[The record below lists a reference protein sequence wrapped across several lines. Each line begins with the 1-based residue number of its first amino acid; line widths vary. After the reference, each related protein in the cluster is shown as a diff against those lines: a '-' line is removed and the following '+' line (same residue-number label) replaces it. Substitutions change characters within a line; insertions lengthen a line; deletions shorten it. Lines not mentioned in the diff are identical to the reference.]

1 LAAGSTTDTM
11 LNLSTAV
18 LAASTVKSIGAVIA
32 VLVTIAFVW
41 YIAINV
47 RAGRGEIA
55 SEIELAPNRQAPVP
69 DEVLEGPRL
78 DGALRTGLLLLA
90 VVAIGLPLYWLAEPS
105 RQEGAITTFSETF
118 VTRGS
123 RLFAPT
129 AEGGYNCAGCHGDKG
144 VGGVAPPFTLTGA
157 DGKFVSSVSWYA
169 PALNTVLLRF
179 SQAEVKDILTYGR
192 PGTPMPAWGTLG
204 GGPLTDQQ
212 LDELVAYLGSI
223 QLPYKEAQAEVE
235 AGLRKELGLTSS
247 EKIDYADPKVGE
259 ALFNLGL
266 GDGPAKG
273 TASGAFSCGRCHTK
287 GASFLPGS
295 QLPLD
300 ADLSSFAG
308 FPAGSGALGPSLR
321 YPIVPRQF
329 LSLPDLLE
337 FIRKGSVANLLYGQR
352 GQGSGRMPGFGDN
365 PNTLL
370 EQTDGMFTDE
380 MLQAL
385 ATYEANLHLDG
396 QGNDLPGAA
405 QEPAFTIDQAT
416 TTSTTSTTV
425 KAG

>member
-1 LAAGSTTDTM
+1 M

-18 LAASTVKSIGAVIA
+18 LAASTVKSVGAVIA
-32 VLVTIAFVW
+32 VLVMIAFVW

-47 RAGRGEIA
+47 RSGRGEIA

-105 RQEGAITTFSETF
+105 RMEGAIEMFDDTF
-118 VTRGS
+118 VTRGE

-129 AEGGYNCAGCHGDKG
+129 ADGGYNCAGCHGDKG

-157 DGKFVSSVSWYA
+157 DGEFVSSVSWYA

-179 SQAEVKDILTYGR
+179 SEAEVKDILTFGR
-192 PGTPMPAWGTLG
+192 PGTPMPAWGTAG
-204 GGPLTDQQ
+204 GGPLTEQQ
-212 LDELVAYLGSI
+212 LDELVAYLTTI
-223 QLPYKEAQAEVE
+223 QLPYEEAQAEVE
-235 AGLRKELGLTSS
+235 AGLRKELGLGETDT
-247 EKIDYADPKVGE
+247 IDYADPKVGE

-273 TASGAFSCGRCHTK
+273 AASGAYSCGRCHTK

-295 QLPLD
+295 QLPLN
-300 ADLSSFAG
+300 ADLSAFAG
-308 FPAGSGALGPSLR
+308 FPNGSGALGPSLR

-329 LSLPDLLE
+329 LTPADLVE
-337 FIRKGSVANLLYGQR
+337 FLRKGTVAHLLYGQR

-370 EQTDGMFTDE
+370 EQTDGMFTE
-380 MLQAL
+380 KMLQAI
-385 ATYEANLHLDG
+385 AIYEANLHLDG
-396 QGNDLPGAA
+396 QESSLPGGATEA
-405 QEPAFTIDQAT
+405 PFTIDQAT
-416 TTSTTSTTV
+416 TTTTTAATTTT
-425 KAG
+425 KGS